1 MAAAA
6 AVLEVA
12 LEVPDNCKLNKFQ
25 QDTAELFQGLER
37 EQLLKWMQSQNL
49 RYQNLTSVSLA
60 AAMQTA
66 VMQTQ
71 KPSRC

>member
-37 EQLLKWMQSQNL
+37 EQLLKWMQSQKNSTTGADASGK
-49 RYQNLTSVSLA
+49 Y
-60 AAMQTA
+60 
-66 VMQTQ
+66 
-71 KPSRC
+71 